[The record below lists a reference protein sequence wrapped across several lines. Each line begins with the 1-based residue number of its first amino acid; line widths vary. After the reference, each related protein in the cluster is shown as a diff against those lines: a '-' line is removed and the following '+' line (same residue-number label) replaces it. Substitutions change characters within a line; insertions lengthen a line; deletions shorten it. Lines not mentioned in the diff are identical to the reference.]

1 MQKCKNVNVK
11 MFHLQTVRTKK
22 RHLLVLFLDCFNVVV
37 VVIICVLHEINERY
51 IWGILDRIE

>member
-1 MQKCKNVNVK
+1 MQKCKCKNVSFTDCKN
-11 MFHLQTVRTKK
+11 KK
-22 RHLLVLFLDCFNVVV
+22 ACHLLVLFLDCFNVVV

>member
-1 MQKCKNVNVK
+1 